1 MICQGYRDTD
11 LLRIRDQT
19 HSVWQKTVKHKATTN
34 FSPTIAVSLQ
44 DRAKAAF
51 FANYVFEGSKSYD
64 FLQPFYMSASSDKI
78 LSASLEAA
86 SLAFFAHQ
94 ENASP
99 AAKEGIARYTEAIA
113 LVQQAISCPISARK
127 DTTLLATMILDLYE
141 KLTNFKPEF
150 RESWKS
156 HVEGSLALVGL
167 RDTQLSR
174 GHKAYRMLVRLSTN
188 LLISCVATDT
198 PLPKNLV
205 ALRKY
210 ASNNLDTKDPKWLL
224 SDLMLKYMNFRE
236 AISKGQLTDRDTIA
250 SLLSLD
256 AEFLNNAVIA
266 PIEWQ
271 CRTIWIPFPTER
283 VLGDH
288 LDTFLDHH
296 ITQMHNVGRLVRIL
310 LNELLLEYSSTPA
323 GVGWSYQSHGPS
335 LRTQAEKTI
344 GELVNEI
351 CASVP
356 QYTCPELLKNQ
367 SGSLLLH
374 VSTPCKTKDRPSS
387 KGIRIYTAAQKV
399 RAYTLIFPL
408 FVAGQSVTAGKL
420 KKLWIID
427 QLHFMASA
435 MGIRNAEVVARL
447 LEAGLRLNPWKV
459 YALLGSYAFAA

>member
-1 MICQGYRDTD
+1 LICQGYRDTD

-19 HSVWQKTVKHKATTN
+19 HSVWQKTAKHKPTTN
-34 FSPTIAVSLQ
+34 FYQNVAVSLQ

-64 FLQPFYMSASSDKI
+64 FLQPFYISTSSDRV

-150 RESWKS
+150 KESWKS

-174 GHKAYRMLVRLSTN
+174 DHEAYRMLVRLSTN

-205 ALRKY
+205 ALRNY

-224 SDLMLKYMNFRE
+224 SGLMLKYMNFRE
-236 AISKGQLTDRDTIA
+236 AISKGQLTDRDTVA

-271 CRTIWIPFPTER
+271 CRTIWLPVLTER
-283 VLGDH
+283 VPGDH
-288 LDTFLDHH
+288 LDTFLDPHN
-296 ITQMHNVGRLVRIL
+296 TQMHNVGRLVRIL

-323 GVGWSYQSHGPS
+323 GLGWTYQSQGSS

-344 GELVNEI
+344 DELVNEI
-351 CASVP
+351 CASAP
-356 QYTCPELLKNQ
+356 QYTCPELVKYQ
-367 SGSLLLH
+367 SGSLLLR
-374 VSTPCKTKDRPSS
+374 VSTPCKTKDGPSS
-387 KGIRIYTAAQKV
+387 KG
-399 RAYTLIFPL
+399 
-408 FVAGQSVTAGKL
+408 SVSTQMH
-420 KKLWIID
+420 KK
-427 QLHFMASA
+427 F
-435 MGIRNAEVVARL
+435 
-447 LEAGLRLNPWKV
+447 GLTH
-459 YALLGSYAFAA
+459 